1 MTPPISINFKAQI
14 LFVEDE
20 DVDLELD
27 YDNAI
32 LEMYGYKPISI
43 TINARNDFNME
54 GYIGKL
60 QCFCQSEAV
69 DVRCPVITITHAN
82 SVVSGF

>member
-1 MTPPISINFKAQI
+1 MAFKVPPKSEIIFFGGHLYSIVA
-14 LFVEDE
+14 
-20 DVDLELD
+20 
-27 YDNAI
+27 
-32 LEMYGYKPISI
+32 P
-43 TINARNDFNME
+43 FNIE
-54 GYIGKL
+54 VYIVKL

>member
-1 MTPPISINFKAQI
+1 MAFKVPPKSEVKNFLGGIFIPFA
-14 LFVEDE
+14 
-20 DVDLELD
+20 
-27 YDNAI
+27 
-32 LEMYGYKPISI
+32 P
-43 TINARNDFNME
+43 FNME